1 MVRVKICGIRDIATA
16 SVAADAGATAI
27 GLIFA
32 PESRRRV
39 SLADAAQICR
49 SLPPF
54 IARVG
59 VVVNEPLDGLRA
71 LIDQVGLDTVQLH
84 GDEEPEFCDRVR
96 ALGVKVIKALS
107 VSGPV
112 DLDQARAYPVSA
124 VLLDT
129 YRTGQRGGTGE
140 PFDWAYARPVAAALP
155 VILSGGLSPQNVAAG
170 IESVRPYGVDV
181 SSGVETDGVKDPKKI
196 RAFVVAVRAAERAAD
211 AKRAGAPKAPDPRLV
226 DPYFREVQRERDLRR
241 Y

>member
-1 MVRVKICGIRDIATA
+1 MAGA
-16 SVAADAGATAI
+16 SAAADAGATAI

-32 PESRRRV
+32 PESRRLV
-39 SLADAAQICR
+39 SPADAAQICR
-49 SLPPF
+49 NLPPF

-59 VVVNEPLDGLRA
+59 VVVNESLDGLRS
-71 LIDQVGLDTVQLH
+71 LIDQVGLDTIQLH
-84 GDEEPEFCDRVR
+84 GDEDPEFCDRVR
-96 ALGVKVIKALS
+96 GLGVKVIKALS
-107 VSGPV
+107 VSGPL
-112 DLDQARAYPVSA
+112 DLDQVGAYPVSA

-129 YRTGQRGGTGE
+129 HRAGKRGGTGE
-140 PFDWAYARPVAAALP
+140 TFDWAYARPVAAAVP

-196 RAFVVAVRAAERAAD
+196 RAFVVAARAAERAAS
-211 AKRAGAPKAPDPRLV
+211 ATRAGTPLGPDPRLV